1 MNQELAL
8 NTLSP
13 EMRALFAQVMEESGE
28 DKETISGGG
37 NPIATLSL
45 RDKKFRIRDNGE
57 EVDLGNEQ
65 RVVIVKHYPHEARKN
80 AKSYYDVE
88 YSEAR
93 RTGPAC
99 LSYDGINPIGGMR
112 LMEDTGELI
121 QLNTQAPSC
130 EGCAFNVWG
139 TGKGGNGRACRDEYR
154 LAVVRYED
162 AEAGNWRP
170 LLLLVGPSSLKGY
183 KTFRAYLKEQGAPL
197 AGVSVV
203 LKFDQ
208 GVRHEKLVFDA
219 TSVRP
224 LPPHL
229 LVSSVAAGKE
239 SEAHRVIGMAHTGE
253 VSTAAPPPVTIDAT
267 PVPTPAP
274 APQPAPPPPPP
285 APEPAPQPAA
295 APPAPPVPTPEPVPA
310 TPEDDDT
317 AKVIAAL
324 AELKA
329 MAPEGA

>member
-28 DKETISGGG
+28 DQGRQSAAG
-37 NPIATLSL
+37 ATPSP
-45 RDKKFRIRDNGE
+45 RCPCGTRSSASRDNGE
-57 EVDLGNEQ
+57 EVELGNEQ

-197 AGVSVV
+197 AAC
-203 LKFDQ
+203 
-208 GVRHEKLVFDA
+208 RWC
-219 TSVRP
+219 
-224 LPPHL
+224 
-229 LVSSVAAGKE
+229 
-239 SEAHRVIGMAHTGE
+239 
-253 VSTAAPPPVTIDAT
+253 
-267 PVPTPAP
+267 
-274 APQPAPPPPPP
+274 
-285 APEPAPQPAA
+285 
-295 APPAPPVPTPEPVPA
+295 
-310 TPEDDDT
+310 
-317 AKVIAAL
+317 
-324 AELKA
+324 
-329 MAPEGA
+329 